1 MAGYVS
7 SFATGAAIEAALN
20 KANNSQSALNAT
32 QLKAVNSGADSAKI
46 TQIATNTDDIAI
58 NRAEL
63 VELVDNG
70 NKNLLK
76 CTAVSTEKN
85 GITFTVN
92 TDGSIVINGTAPNDT
107 NVDFDINDGAVSE
120 IPADKVVVLSGCPE
134 GGSNSTYA
142 LIAYSQNVSDIGEG
156 VTFTTTE
163 SNRIYIRIY
172 KGTTVNNLTFRP
184 MICTKAAWDI
194 SKEFMPYIPKG
205 SIIDTLWSEWSGA
218 LIGTEYTMAGN
229 INDYDLICVKIG
241 TPSDIQQS
249 NLYTQLTFAVAG
261 YTSGELIGWEG
272 YYQRYCHMSFHEN
285 KFTLVASGAGN
296 EVAGYRPG
304 VYEVIGIKFA
314 QVSGSGGNNY
324 SETELLASPLTGT
337 ISTIPLTDSMNKFN
351 QLVFTFGVTSSV
363 GVERFTQTVL
373 VSDINNT
380 DAIIIQGMVYLTKYY
395 GCHYELKKETDTS
408 LSVVEQGKQGW
419 SEDITIFS
427 IKGIKCGTGT
437 SNNTSI
443 KTLTYT
449 GDGLATTTIAFP
461 ETPTV
466 ILSIDGPGTGTGMVN
481 LASFR
486 YGANA
491 VSGSWSD
498 NDSGSTGDI
507 ALRADYS
514 GDTLLLTTGQNAGA
528 RCNVQGATYTVT
540 YM

>member
-46 TQIATNTDDIAI
+46 EQIATNTDDIAI

-63 VELVDNG
+63 VELVDSG
-70 NKNLLK
+70 NKNLLEI
-76 CTAVSTEKN
+76 TAEDKSASGV
-85 GITFTVN
+85 TFTVDKTAGTVTVNSDGTN
-92 TDGSIVINGTAPNDT
+92 TASVFFYLRDRADSALK
-107 NVDFDINDGAVSE
+107 SE
-120 IPADKVVVLSGCPE
+120 LMNKTVVLSGCPE
-134 GGSNSTYA
+134 GGSDTTYR
-142 LIAYSQNVSDIGEG
+142 LRCWHYDGTNIASDYGEG
-156 VTFTTTE
+156 VEFTFTAEDDYDVTIQVYPGAVMD
-163 SNRIYIRIY
+163 NVVF
-172 KGTTVNNLTFRP
+172 KP

-205 SIIDTLWSEWSGA
+205 SIIDTLWSSSSGA
-218 LIGTEYTMAGN
+218 TVGTEYTMDGN
-229 INDYDLICVKIG
+229 INDYDLVCVKIG
-241 TPSDIQQS
+241 TPNDIQQS

-261 YTSGELIGWEG
+261 YISGERISWEG
-272 YYQRYCHMSFHEN
+272 FLRCYCHMSFSGD
-285 KFTLVASGAGN
+285 KFTLVASDAEN
-296 EVAGYRPG
+296 ENSGYKPT
-304 VYEVIGIKFA
+304 VYEIIGIKF
-314 QVSGSGGNNY
+314 
-324 SETELLASPLTGT
+324 
-337 ISTIPLTDSMNKFN
+337 
-351 QLVFTFGVTSSV
+351 
-363 GVERFTQTVL
+363 
-373 VSDINNT
+373 
-380 DAIIIQGMVYLTKYY
+380 
-395 GCHYELKKETDTS
+395 
-408 LSVVEQGKQGW
+408 
-419 SEDITIFS
+419 
-427 IKGIKCGTGT
+427 GTGT
-437 SNNTSI
+437 SNNTSTGI

-514 GDTLLLTTGQNAGA
+514 GDTLLLTKGQNAGA
-528 RCNVQGATYTVT
+528 RCNVQGATYTVM